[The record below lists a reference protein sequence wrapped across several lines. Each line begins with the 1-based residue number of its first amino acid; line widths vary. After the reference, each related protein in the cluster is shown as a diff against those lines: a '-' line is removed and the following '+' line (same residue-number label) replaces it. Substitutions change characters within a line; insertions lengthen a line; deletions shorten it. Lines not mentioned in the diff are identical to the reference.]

1 MLSISNMCIIQRR
14 RAMRWTQRVIAV
26 RLGRGRLSASR
37 GRSSPSEYAAS
48 LPETELSVAA
58 C

>member
-14 RAMRWTQRVIAV
+14 RAMRWTRRAIVV

-37 GRSSPSEYAAS
+37 GQSLPSEYAAS
-48 LPETELSVAA
+48 LPETELNVAA